1 MLRSANDYKFIDVS
15 GHNITGRTMQN
26 GGGGVL
32 LWENVSWANEMA
44 HELSVQFSGVPYP
57 HDSKPKDYPYARDV
71 QNVVDWVRSVNS
83 RQFSSTD
90 YFPSSF
96 MAGSNQ
102 WKKIKDYPASQ
113 GDTMRSLLIK
123 ASQDAIKTRRAARLS
138 YRKTYP
144 SLKDVASGD
153 PVTYEPLRTILG
165 PSVCPRYGCT
175 VSDPR
180 IMLSGQ
186 YLVTASDGTTWRNG
200 VTGITYVPDTSGM
213 TDRVI
218 DVSKS
223 CPYYSTYTYNDDGS
237 LKYSLSWSSSLDG
250 VLELSSSHPRTGGF
264 VEDRYLYAEE
274 IAVVINSVHVGVN
287 VQHTT
292 SASTYY
298 IEVAYDPAG
307 HSCSIDA
314 DSWSALGS
322 LTAPSVSTPS
332 SGSYQTNHA
341 VFNLFDSGGAVSMT
355 LKCDSAL

>member
-44 HELSVQFSGVPYP
+44 HELSGQFSGVPYS
-57 HDSKPKDYPYARDV
+57 HDYKLKDYPYARDV
-71 QNVVDWVRSVNS
+71 QDVVDWIRSVNS
-83 RQFSSTD
+83 KQFSATD

-96 MAGSNQ
+96 SASSSQ
-102 WKKIKDYPASQ
+102 WRKIKDYPASQ
-113 GDTMRSLLIK
+113 GDTMYSLLIK

-165 PSVCPRYGCT
+165 PSVCPRYGCGM
-175 VSDPR
+175 SDPGIR
-180 IMLSGQ
+180 LSGQ
-186 YLVTASDGTTWRNG
+186 YLATASDGTTWRNG
-200 VTGITYVPDTSGM
+200 VTGIKYVSDGAAGFAIDTK
-213 TDRVI
+213 
-218 DVSKS
+218 KS
-223 CPYYSTYTYNDDGS
+223 CPYYSTSTYNDDGS
-237 LKYSLSWSSSLDG
+237 LRYSFSWSSSIDG
-250 VLELSSSHPRTGGF
+250 DLELSSGHPRTAGF

-274 IAVVINSVHVGVN
+274 IAVVINSVDVGVN

-298 IEVAYDPAG
+298 IEVAYYPAG
-307 HSCSIDA
+307 PSSSMDA
-314 DSWSALGS
+314 GSWSALGS

-332 SGSYQTNHA
+332 SGSYETTHA
-341 VFNLFDSGGAVSMT
+341 VFNLFDSGGAVNML

>member
-1 MLRSANDYKFIDVS
+1 MLRSANDYKYVDVS

-57 HDSKPKDYPYARDV
+57 HDSKLKDYPYARDV

-102 WKKIKDYPASQ
+102 WRKIKDYPASH

-144 SLKDVASGD
+144 SLKDVVSGD

-165 PSVCPRYGCT
+165 PSVCPRYGCGM
-175 VSDPR
+175 SDPG
-180 IMLSGQ
+180 ITLSGR
-186 YLVTASDGTTWRNG
+186 YLATASDGTTWRNG
-200 VTGITYVPDTSGM
+200 VTGITYVSDGTGGI
-213 TDRVI
+213 TI
-218 DVSKS
+218 DHKKS
-223 CPYYSTYTYNDDGS
+223 CPYYSSSTYNDDGS
-237 LKYSLSWSSSLDG
+237 LRYSFSWSSSLDG
-250 VLELSSSHPRTGGF
+250 DLELSSGHPRTAGF
-264 VEDRYLYAEE
+264 VEDRYLHAEE
-274 IAVVINSVHVGVN
+274 IAVVMNSVYSGTSGQN
-287 VQHTT
+287 TT

-298 IEVAYDPAG
+298 IESSYYPAG
-307 HSCSIDA
+307 QSCSIDA

-322 LTAPSVSTPS
+322 LTAPSVSKPS
-332 SGSYQTNHA
+332 SGPYETTHA
-341 VFNLFDSGGAVSMT
+341 VFNLFNSGGAVSMT

>member
-1 MLRSANDYKFIDVS
+1 MLRTANDYKYVDVS
-15 GHNITGRTMQN
+15 GHNITGRTMYN

-44 HELSVQFSGVPYP
+44 HELSMQFSGVPYP
-57 HDSKPKDYPYARDV
+57 HDSRLKDYPYARDV

-138 YRKTYP
+138 YRTTYP
-144 SLKDVASGD
+144 SLKDVVSGD

-165 PSVCPRYGCT
+165 PSVCPRYGCGM
-175 VSDPR
+175 SDPG
-180 IMLSGQ
+180 ITLSGQ
-186 YLVTASDGTTWRNG
+186 YLATASDGTTWRNG
-200 VTGITYVPDTSGM
+200 VTGITYVSDGTAGFG
-213 TDRVI
+213 I
-218 DVSKS
+218 DLKKS
-223 CPYYSTYTYNDDGS
+223 CPYYSESMYNDDGS
-237 LKYSLSWSSSLDG
+237 LKYSFSWSSSLDG
-250 VLELSSSHPRTGGF
+250 DTELSSGHPRSAGF
-264 VEDRYLYAEE
+264 VEDRYLHAEE
-274 IAVVINSVHVGVN
+274 IAVVINYVFSGTSG
-287 VQHTT
+287 QYTT

-298 IEVAYDPAG
+298 IESAYDPAYQ
-307 HSCSIDA
+307 SCSINT

-322 LTAPSVSTPS
+322 LTAPSVSKPS
-332 SGSYQTNHA
+332 SGWYNPIHA

>member
-1 MLRSANDYKFIDVS
+1 MLRSANDYKYVDVS

-44 HELSVQFSGVPYP
+44 HELSGQFSGVPYSR
-57 HDSKPKDYPYARDV
+57 DYKLKDYPYARDV
-71 QNVVDWVRSVNS
+71 QDVVDWIRSVNS
-83 RQFSSTD
+83 KQFSATD

-96 MAGSNQ
+96 ITSSSQ
-102 WKKIKDYPASQ
+102 WRKIKDYPASS
-113 GDTMRSLLIK
+113 GRTMYDLLIK
-123 ASQDAIKTRRAARLS
+123 ASQDAVKTRRAARLS

-175 VSDPR
+175 VSDPGIR
-180 IMLSGQ
+180 LSGQ

-200 VTGITYVPDTSGM
+200 VTGITVVPDPMSGEAVN
-213 TDRVI
+213 TR
-218 DVSKS
+218 KS
-223 CPYYSTYTYNDDGS
+223 CPYYSTSTYNDDGS
-237 LKYSLSWSSSLDG
+237 LRYSFSWSSSLDG
-250 VLELSSSHPRTGGF
+250 VLELSSGHPRTAGF
-264 VEDRYLYAEE
+264 VEDRFLYAEE
-274 IAVVINSVHVGVN
+274 IAVVINSVDVGVN
-287 VQHTT
+287 VQHTI

-298 IEVAYDPAG
+298 IESAYSPAG
-307 HSCSIDA
+307 SFSAMD
-314 DSWSALGS
+314 DSSWAALGS

-332 SGSYQTNHA
+332 SGSYETTHA
-341 VFNLFDSGGAVSMT
+341 VFNLFDSGGAVNML

>member
-15 GHNITGRTMQN
+15 GHNITGRTMYN

-44 HELSVQFSGVPYP
+44 HELSAQFSGVPYSRY
-57 HDSKPKDYPYARDV
+57 HRLKDYPYARDV
-71 QNVVDWVRSVNS
+71 QDVVDWIRSVNS
-83 RQFSSTD
+83 KQFSATD
-90 YFPSSF
+90 CFPSSF
-96 MAGSNQ
+96 MASSSQ
-102 WKKIKDYPASQ
+102 WRKIKDYPAST
-113 GDTMRSLLIK
+113 GETMYSLLIE
-123 ASQDAIKTRRAARLS
+123 ASLDAVKTRRAARLS

-175 VSDPR
+175 VSNPGIR
-180 IMLSGQ
+180 LSGQ
-186 YLVTASDGTTWRNG
+186 YLATASDGTTWRNG
-200 VTGITYVPDTSGM
+200 VTGITYVSDGTVGI
-213 TDRVI
+213 VI
-218 DVSKS
+218 DPKKS
-223 CPYYSTYTYNDDGS
+223 CPYYSTSTYNDDGS
-237 LKYSLSWSSSLDG
+237 LRYSFSWSSSLDG

-274 IAVVINSVHVGVN
+274 IAVVINSVDVGVN

-298 IEVAYDPAG
+298 IEVEYYPAG
-307 HSCSIDA
+307 PSSSMDA
-314 DSWSALGS
+314 GSWSALGS

-332 SGSYQTNHA
+332 SGSYDTTHA
-341 VFNLFDSGGAVSMT
+341 VFNLFDSGGAVNML
-355 LKCDSAL
+355 LKCDNAL

>member
-1 MLRSANDYKFIDVS
+1 MLRTANDYKYVDVS
-15 GHNITGRTMQN
+15 GHNITGRTMYN

-44 HELSVQFSGVPYP
+44 HELSMQFSGVPYP
-57 HDSKPKDYPYARDV
+57 YDSKLKDYPYARDV

-102 WKKIKDYPASQ
+102 WRKIKDYPASQ
-113 GDTMRSLLIK
+113 GDTMHSLLKK

-144 SLKDVASGD
+144 SLKDVVSGD

-165 PSVCPRYGCT
+165 PSVCPRYGCGM
-175 VSDPR
+175 SDPG
-180 IMLSGQ
+180 IMLSGG
-186 YLVTASDGTTWRNG
+186 YLATASDGTTWRNG
-200 VTGITYVPDTSGM
+200 VTGITYVSDG
-213 TDRVI
+213 VGGIAI
-218 DVSKS
+218 DHHKS
-223 CPYYSTYTYNDDGS
+223 CPYYSESTYNDDGS
-237 LKYSLSWSSSLDG
+237 LRYSFSWSSSLDG
-250 VLELSSSHPRTGGF
+250 DLELSSGHPRNAGF

-274 IAVVINSVHVGVN
+274 IAVVMNLVFSGTSG
-287 VQHTT
+287 QLTT

-298 IEVAYDPAG
+298 IESAYDPAG
-307 HSCSIDA
+307 QSSSINA

-322 LTAPSVSTPS
+322 LTAPSVSKPS
-332 SGSYQTNHA
+332 SGWYETTHA
-341 VFNLFDSGGAVSMT
+341 VFNLFNSGGAVSMT

>member
-57 HDSKPKDYPYARDV
+57 HDSKLKDYPYARDV

-165 PSVCPRYGCT
+165 PSVCPRYGCRM
-175 VSDPR
+175 SDPG
-180 IMLSGQ
+180 IMLSGG

-200 VTGITYVPDTSGM
+200 VSGITFGPDGTGGN
-213 TDRVI
+213 DI
-218 DVSKS
+218 NQNKS

-237 LKYSLSWSSSLDG
+237 LRYSFSWSSSLDG
-250 VLELSSSHPRTGGF
+250 DLELSSGHPRKAGF

-274 IAVVINSVHVGVN
+274 IAVVMNFVYSGTSGQI
-287 VQHTT
+287 TT

-298 IEVAYDPAG
+298 IEVSYDPAG

-322 LTAPSVSTPS
+322 LTAPSVSKPS
-332 SGSYQTNHA
+332 SGWYETTHA
-341 VFNLFDSGGAVSMT
+341 VFNLFNSGGTVSMT

>member
-57 HDSKPKDYPYARDV
+57 HDSKLKDYPYARDV

-102 WKKIKDYPASQ
+102 WRKIKDYPASQ
-113 GDTMRSLLIK
+113 GTTMYSLLIK

-165 PSVCPRYGCT
+165 PSVCPRYGCG
-175 VSDPR
+175 VSDPGIR
-180 IMLSGQ
+180 LSGQ

-200 VTGITYVPDTSGM
+200 VTGITYVSDPMIGETVN
-213 TDRVI
+213 TR
-218 DVSKS
+218 KS

-237 LKYSLSWSSSLDG
+237 LMYSLSWSSSLDG
-250 VLELSSSHPRTGGF
+250 ALELSSSHPRTGGF

-307 HSCSIDA
+307 PSSTMD
-314 DSWSALGS
+314 DSSWAALGS

-332 SGSYQTNHA
+332 SGSYETTHA
-341 VFNLFDSGGAVSMT
+341 VFNLFDSGGAVNML

>member
-44 HELSVQFSGVPYP
+44 HELSSQFSGVPYSR
-57 HDSKPKDYPYARDV
+57 DYKLKDYPYARDV
-71 QNVVDWVRSVNS
+71 QDVVDWIRSVNS
-83 RQFSSTD
+83 KQFSDTD
-90 YFPSSF
+90 CFPSSF
-96 MAGSNQ
+96 STSSSQ
-102 WKKIKDYPASQ
+102 WRKIKDYPASS
-113 GDTMRSLLIK
+113 GETMYSLLFK

-144 SLKDVASGD
+144 SLKNVASGD

-175 VSDPR
+175 VSDPG
-180 IMLSGQ
+180 IWLSGQ

-200 VTGITYVPDTSGM
+200 VTGITYVSSPGTGGIAVDHK
-213 TDRVI
+213 
-218 DVSKS
+218 KS
-223 CPYYSTYTYNDDGS
+223 CPYYSSSTYNDDGS
-237 LKYSLSWSSSLDG
+237 LRYSFSWSSSLDG
-250 VLELSSSHPRTGGF
+250 VLELLSNHPRTGGF
-264 VEDRYLYAEE
+264 VEDRFLYAEE
-274 IAVVINSVHVGVN
+274 IAVVINSVDVGAN

-298 IEVAYDPAG
+298 IESAYNPA
-307 HSCSIDA
+307 SLFSAMD
-314 DSWSALGS
+314 DSSWAALGS

-332 SGSYQTNHA
+332 SGWYETTHA
-341 VFNLFDSGGAVSMT
+341 VFNLFNSGGAVNML

>member
-44 HELSVQFSGVPYP
+44 YELSSQFSGVPY
-57 HDSKPKDYPYARDV
+57 SRGYKLKDYPYARDV
-71 QNVVDWVRSVNS
+71 QDVVDWIRSVNS
-83 RQFSSTD
+83 KQFSATD
-90 YFPSSF
+90 CFPSSF
-96 MAGSNQ
+96 SASSNQ
-102 WKKIKDYPASQ
+102 WRKIKDYPASS
-113 GDTMRSLLIK
+113 GETMYSLLIK

-144 SLKDVASGD
+144 SLKNVASGD

-175 VSDPR
+175 VSDPG
-180 IMLSGQ
+180 IWLSGQ

-200 VTGITYVPDTSGM
+200 VTGITYVSSPGAGGIA
-213 TDRVI
+213 I
-218 DVSKS
+218 DHKKS
-223 CPYYSTYTYNDDGS
+223 CPYYSSSTYNDDGS
-237 LKYSLSWSSSLDG
+237 LRYSFSLSSSLDG

-264 VEDRYLYAEE
+264 VEDRFLYAEE
-274 IAVVINSVHVGVN
+274 IAVVINSVDVGVN

-298 IEVAYDPAG
+298 IESAYNPA
-307 HSCSIDA
+307 SPFSAMD
-314 DSWSALGS
+314 DSSWAALGS

-332 SGSYQTNHA
+332 SGSYETTHA
-341 VFNLFDSGGAVSMT
+341 VFNLFNSGGAVNML

>member
-15 GHNITGRTMQN
+15 GHNITGRTMYN

-44 HELSVQFSGVPYP
+44 HELSSQFSGVPYSR
-57 HDSKPKDYPYARDV
+57 DYKLKDYPYARDV
-71 QNVVDWVRSVNS
+71 QDVVDWIRSVNS
-83 RQFSSTD
+83 KQFSATD

-96 MAGSNQ
+96 SASSSQ
-102 WKKIKDYPASQ
+102 WRKIKDYPASS
-113 GDTMRSLLIK
+113 GRTMYSLLIK
-123 ASQDAIKTRRAARLS
+123 ASRDAIKTRRAARLS

-165 PSVCPRYGCT
+165 PSVCPRYGCG
-175 VSDPR
+175 VSDPGIR
-180 IMLSGQ
+180 LSGQ

-200 VTGITYVPDTSGM
+200 VTGITYVPYGTGGI
-213 TDRVI
+213 TI
-218 DVSKS
+218 DHEKS
-223 CPYYSTYTYNDDGS
+223 CPYYSSSTYNDDGS
-237 LKYSLSWSSSLDG
+237 LRYSFSLSSSLDG
-250 VLELSSSHPRTGGF
+250 DLELSSGHSRTAGF
-264 VEDRYLYAEE
+264 VEDRYLHAEE
-274 IAVVINSVHVGVN
+274 IAVVINSVDVGVN

-307 HSCSIDA
+307 PSSSMDA
-314 DSWSALGS
+314 GSWSALGS

-332 SGSYQTNHA
+332 SGSYETTHA
-341 VFNLFDSGGAVSMT
+341 VFNLFDSGGAANML

>member
-15 GHNITGRTMQN
+15 GHNITGRTMYI

-57 HDSKPKDYPYARDV
+57 HDSKLKDYPYARDV

-165 PSVCPRYGCT
+165 PSVCPRYGCRM
-175 VSDPR
+175 SDPG
-180 IMLSGQ
+180 IMLSGG

-200 VTGITYVPDTSGM
+200 VSGITFGPDGTGGN
-213 TDRVI
+213 DI
-218 DVSKS
+218 NQNKS

-237 LKYSLSWSSSLDG
+237 LRYSFSWSSSLDG
-250 VLELSSSHPRTGGF
+250 DLELSSGHPRKAGF

-274 IAVVINSVHVGVN
+274 IAVVMNFVYSGTSGQI
-287 VQHTT
+287 TT

-298 IEVAYDPAG
+298 IEVSYDPAG
-307 HSCSIDA
+307 D
-314 DSWSALGS
+314 
-322 LTAPSVSTPS
+322 
-332 SGSYQTNHA
+332 
-341 VFNLFDSGGAVSMT
+341 
-355 LKCDSAL
+355 

>member
-1 MLRSANDYKFIDVS
+1 MLRSASDYKFIDVS

-44 HELSVQFSGVPYP
+44 HELSVQFSGVPYS
-57 HDSKPKDYPYARDV
+57 HDYKLKDYPYARDV
-71 QNVVDWVRSVNS
+71 QDVVDWIRSVNS
-83 RQFSSTD
+83 KQFSATD

-96 MAGSNQ
+96 MASSSQ
-102 WKKIKDYPASQ
+102 WRKIKDYPASQ
-113 GDTMRSLLIK
+113 GDTMYSLLIK

-165 PSVCPRYGCT
+165 PSVCPRYGCG
-175 VSDPR
+175 VSDPGIR
-180 IMLSGQ
+180 LSGQ

-200 VTGITYVPDTSGM
+200 VTGVTAVQDPVSGEAVN
-213 TDRVI
+213 TR
-218 DVSKS
+218 KS
-223 CPYYSTYTYNDDGS
+223 CPYYSTSTYNDDGS
-237 LKYSLSWSSSLDG
+237 PRYSFSWSSSLDG

-298 IEVAYDPAG
+298 IESVYNPAG
-307 HSCSIDA
+307 SFSAMD
-314 DSWSALGS
+314 DSSWAALGS

-332 SGSYQTNHA
+332 SGSYETTHA
-341 VFNLFDSGGAVSMT
+341 VFNLFDSGGAVNML

>member
-44 HELSVQFSGVPYP
+44 HELSAQFSGVPYQ
-57 HDSKPKDYPYARDV
+57 HYSKLKDYPYARDV
-71 QNVVDWVRSVNS
+71 QDVVDWIRSVNS
-83 RQFSSTD
+83 RQFSATD

-96 MAGSNQ
+96 MTSSSQ
-102 WKKIKDYPASQ
+102 WRKIKDYPARQ
-113 GDTMRSLLIK
+113 GDTMYSLLIK
-123 ASQDAIKTRRAARLS
+123 ASLDAIKTRRAARLS

-175 VSDPR
+175 VSDPGIR
-180 IMLSGQ
+180 LSGQ

-200 VTGITYVPDTSGM
+200 VTGITAVQDTMIGE
-213 TDRVI
+213 TVNTR
-218 DVSKS
+218 KS
-223 CPYYSTYTYNDDGS
+223 CPYYSTSTYSDDGS
-237 LKYSLSWSSSLDG
+237 LGYSFSWSSSLDG

-264 VEDRYLYAEE
+264 VEDMYLYAEE

-298 IEVAYDPAG
+298 IESVYNPAG
-307 HSCSIDA
+307 SFSAMD
-314 DSWSALGS
+314 DSSWATLGS

-332 SGSYQTNHA
+332 SGSYETTHA
-341 VFNLFDSGGAVSMT
+341 VFNLFDSGGAVNML

>member
-1 MLRSANDYKFIDVS
+1 MLRSANDYKYVDVS

-44 HELSVQFSGVPYP
+44 HELSAQFSGVPYP
-57 HDSKPKDYPYARDV
+57 HDSKLKDYPYARDI

-96 MAGSNQ
+96 TAGSNQ

-113 GDTMRSLLIK
+113 GTTMYSLLIK

-144 SLKDVASGD
+144 SLKDVVSGD

-165 PSVCPRYGCT
+165 PSVCPRYGCGM
-175 VSDPR
+175 SDPG
-180 IMLSGQ
+180 ITLSGG
-186 YLVTASDGTTWRNG
+186 YLVTASDGTTWRNV
-200 VTGITYVPDTSGM
+200 VTGITYVSDPTSGI
-213 TDRVI
+213 TI
-218 DVSKS
+218 DHKKS
-223 CPYYSTYTYNDDGS
+223 CPYYSSSTYNDDGS
-237 LKYSLSWSSSLDG
+237 LRYSLSWSSSLDG
-250 VLELSSSHPRTGGF
+250 DLELSSGHPRAAGF
-264 VEDRYLYAEE
+264 VEDRYLHAEE
-274 IAVVINSVHVGVN
+274 IAVVMNSVYSGTSG
-287 VQHTT
+287 QSTT

-298 IEVAYDPAG
+298 IESSYYPAG
-307 HSCSIDA
+307 QSCSTDA
-314 DSWSALGS
+314 SSWSALGS
-322 LTAPSVSTPS
+322 LTAPSVSKPS
-332 SGSYQTNHA
+332 SGWYETTHA
-341 VFNLFDSGGAVSMT
+341 VFNLFNSGGAVSMT

>member
-1 MLRSANDYKFIDVS
+1 MY
-15 GHNITGRTMQN
+15 N

-44 HELSVQFSGVPYP
+44 HELSAQFSGVPYP
-57 HDSKPKDYPYARDV
+57 HNSKLKDYPCARDI

-96 MAGSNQ
+96 TAGSNQ
-102 WKKIKDYPASQ
+102 WRKIKDYPASQ

-138 YRKTYP
+138 YRTTYP
-144 SLKDVASGD
+144 SLKDVVSGD

-165 PSVCPRYGCT
+165 PSVCPRYGCGM
-175 VSDPR
+175 SDPG
-180 IMLSGQ
+180 IMLSGG

-200 VTGITYVPDTSGM
+200 VTGITYVSDDVGGIA
-213 TDRVI
+213 I
-218 DVSKS
+218 DHHKS
-223 CPYYSTYTYNDDGS
+223 CPYYSESTYNDDGS
-237 LKYSLSWSSSLDG
+237 LRYSFSWSSSLDG
-250 VLELSSSHPRTGGF
+250 DTELSSDHPRNAGF
-264 VEDRYLYAEE
+264 VEDRYLHAEE
-274 IAVVINSVHVGVN
+274 IAVVMNLVFSGTSG
-287 VQHTT
+287 QLTT

-298 IEVAYDPAG
+298 IESAYDPAG
-307 HSCSIDA
+307 QYGSIDA

-322 LTAPSVSTPS
+322 LTAPSVSKPS
-332 SGSYQTNHA
+332 SGWYETTHA
-341 VFNLFDSGGAVSMT
+341 VFNLFNSGGAVSMT